1 MSNKGITAPDANLGR
16 RLIDQYVLVDKIGEG
31 GMGAVY
37 LADQPTVGR
46 RAVVKLL
53 HPTLSRDPQ
62 VAARFNLE
70 ARAAAALNHPH
81 IVTVYNYGAL
91 PDGVLYLAMEHLDGR
106 DLERAIEESGRLSP
120 VRAVHV
126 ARQICE
132 ALAEAHARGVVHRD
146 LKPSN
151 VMLVTRG
158 RDDEFV
164 KVLDFGIAKVRGVAL
179 TSSGMVFGT
188 AEYMSPEQLRGRAL
202 DGRSDLYALGVVLFE
217 MLTGRLPFACE
228 TPEAFMAAHLETLPP
243 AVGEVAPDVELPPGL
258 EALTARLL
266 AKDPAARPA
275 TAEELSELLAA
286 ALGDAP
292 ATAVGAKRSDPP
304 GRARH
309 PFAGR
314 EARRRAALVGGIIG
328 TLALVAILVALAR
341 APRTTVDQRAPQ
353 SPTQRAPQSPTQR
366 APQSPTQRAPQSP
379 TQPGPPPAIAAP
391 PKDPSTPTATP
402 TGTDDPRSLDELE
415 HQFLSMKSPLSSRD
429 RRAALRAVYARLDA
443 GAGSLEERAR
453 RKRDAL
459 IELIR
464 QHAN

>member
-1 MSNKGITAPDANLGR
+1 VGNKSDTAPDGNLGR
-16 RLIDQYVLVDKIGEG
+16 RLLDQYVLVEKIGEG

-37 LADQPTVGR
+37 LADQPTMGR

-53 HPTLSRDPQ
+53 HPSLSRDPQ

-120 VRAVHV
+120 ARAVHV

-179 TSSGMVFGT
+179 TASGMIFGT
-188 AEYMSPEQLRGRAL
+188 PEYMSPEQLCGREL

-217 MLTGRLPFACE
+217 MLSGRLPFAGE
-228 TPEAFMAAHLETLPP
+228 TPEQQMAAHLETLPP
-243 AVGEVAPDVELPPGL
+243 SLASVAPDADVPRELD
-258 EALTARLL
+258 ALVARLL
-266 AKDPAARPA
+266 AKDPAARPSS
-275 TAEELSELLAA
+275 AEQLSELLAA
-286 ALGDAP
+286 ALADAP
-292 ATAVGAKRSDPP
+292 ATAVGGKRSDPP
-304 GRARH
+304 NRARAAVANE
-309 PFAGR
+309 AGL
-314 EARRRAALVGGIIG
+314 RAALVGGIAAVI
-328 TLALVAILVALAR
+328 AITAIVVALNWKK
-341 APRTTVDQRAPQ
+341 QQ
-353 SPTQRAPQSPTQR
+353 
-366 APQSPTQRAPQSP
+366 
-379 TQPGPPPAIAAP
+379 PPPTTPAP
-391 PKDPSTPTATP
+391 KLETKLTPPPVEVPKVPSTTSPNVSEDT
-402 TGTDDPRSLDELE
+402 RSIEELE
-415 HQFLSMKSPLSSRD
+415 RAFLTMKSPLPLRD
-429 RRAALRAVYARLDA
+429 RRAALRALAAHIDA
-443 GAGSLEERAR
+443 SGGTVDERAR
-453 RKRDAL
+453 KHHDAL

>member
-1 MSNKGITAPDANLGR
+1 MSNQGMTAPDPNLGR
-16 RLIDQYVLVDKIGEG
+16 RILDQYVLVDKIGEG

-37 LADQPTVGR
+37 LADQPTMGR

-53 HPTLSRDPQ
+53 HPALSRDPQ

-91 PDGVLYLAMEHLDGR
+91 DDGVLFLAMEHLEGR
-106 DLERAIEESGRLSP
+106 DLERAIEETGRLSAT
-120 VRAVHV
+120 RAVHV
-126 ARQICE
+126 ARQICD

-179 TSSGMVFGT
+179 THSGMVFGT
-188 AEYMSPEQLRGRAL
+188 PEYMSPEQLRGRAL
-202 DGRSDLYALGVVLFE
+202 DGRSNLYALGVVLFE
-217 MLTGRLPFACE
+217 MLAGRLPFECD
-228 TPEAFMAAHLETLPP
+228 TPEEWMTAHLERLPP
-243 AVGEVAPDVELPPGL
+243 TVSESAPDAEVPREL
-258 EALTARLL
+258 EALVARLM

-286 ALGDAP
+286 AVGDAP
-292 ATAVGAKRSDPP
+292 STAVGGKRSDPP
-304 GRARH
+304 GKARA
-309 PFAGR
+309 PVGGG
-314 EARRRAALVGGIIG
+314 EARLRAALAGAIVG
-328 TLALVAILVALAR
+328 TLALAAILVALKKQPAADLSR
-341 APRTTVDQRAPQ
+341 PTV
-353 SPTQRAPQSPTQR
+353 
-366 APQSPTQRAPQSP
+366 
-379 TQPGPPPAIAAP
+379 
-391 PKDPSTPTATP
+391 PSTAPSAATQAPLPIPPTVTKDRSS
-402 TGTDDPRSLDELE
+402 DDARSSDDLE
-415 HQFLSMKSPLSSRD
+415 HEFLSMRSSLSPRD
-429 RRAALRAVYARLDA
+429 RRAALRAVVARIDA
-443 GAGSLEERAR
+443 SGGTVEERAQ
-453 RKRDAL
+453 KKHDAL

>member
-1 MSNKGITAPDANLGR
+1 MRNSRADTAPDGNIGR
-16 RLIDQYVLVDKIGEG
+16 RLLDQYILVEKIGEG

-37 LADQPTVGR
+37 LAEQPTMGR

-53 HPTLSRDPQ
+53 HPALSRDLQ

-106 DLERAIEESGRLSP
+106 DLERTIEESGRLSP

-126 ARQICE
+126 ARQICD
-132 ALAEAHARGVVHRD
+132 ALAEAHAHGVVHRD

-179 TSSGMVFGT
+179 TSSGMIFGT
-188 AEYMSPEQLRGRAL
+188 PEYMSPEQLRGATL
-202 DGRSDLYALGVVLFE
+202 DGRSDLYGLGVVLFE
-217 MLTGRLPFACE
+217 MLTGRLPFAGAA
-228 TPEAFMAAHLETLPP
+228 PEDFMAAHLDALPP
-243 AVGEVAPDVELPPGL
+243 SVSEAAPDAEIPREL
-258 EALTARLL
+258 EALVARLL

-275 TAEELSELLAA
+275 TAEELGELLAA
-286 ALGDAP
+286 SIGDAP
-292 ATAVGAKRSDPP
+292 ATAVGGKRSDPP
-304 GRARH
+304 GRARS
-309 PFAGR
+309 PVAGR
-314 EARRRAALVGGIIG
+314 EARLRAALIGAIVG
-328 TLALVAILVALAR
+328 TVALAAIIVAVAR
-341 APRTTVDQRAPQ
+341 RPATPAPTTT
-353 SPTQRAPQSPTQR
+353 PTPPKAAAKESSTTPPTV
-366 APQSPTQRAPQSP
+366 AVPTS
-379 TQPGPPPAIAAP
+379 PPPTAP
-391 PKDPSTPTATP
+391 PPTPS
-402 TGTDDPRSLDELE
+402 GSDDSRPVDELE
-415 HQFLSMKSPLSSRD
+415 HEFLSMKSPLSPRD
-429 RRAALRAVYARLDA
+429 RRAALRAVYARIDAA
-443 GAGSLEERAR
+443 GASAEERAQKR
-453 RKRDAL
+453 RDAL

>member
-1 MSNKGITAPDANLGR
+1 VSNPRSTAPDANLGR
-16 RLIDQYVLVDKIGEG
+16 RLIDQYVLVEKIGEG

-37 LADQPTVGR
+37 LADQPTMGR

-53 HPTLSRDPQ
+53 HPALSRDAQ

-91 PDGVLYLAMEHLDGR
+91 DDGVLYLAMEHLDGR
-106 DLERAIEESGRLSP
+106 DLERAIIESQRLSAA
-120 VRAVHV
+120 RAVHI
-126 ARQICE
+126 ARQICD
-132 ALAEAHARGVVHRD
+132 ALGEAHARGVVHRD

-179 TSSGMVFGT
+179 THSGMVFGT
-188 AEYMSPEQLRGRAL
+188 PEYMSPEQLRGREL

-217 MLTGRLPFACE
+217 MLSGRLPFAVT
-228 TPEAFMAAHLETLPP
+228 TPEQLMTAHLEALPP
-243 AVGEVAPDVELPPGL
+243 SLSEVAPEAEVPREL
-258 EALTARLL
+258 EALVARLL

-275 TAEELSELLAA
+275 SAEELSELLAA

-292 ATAVGAKRSDPP
+292 ATAVGGKRSDPP
-304 GRARH
+304 GRART
-309 PFAGR
+309 PFGAR
-314 EARRRAALVGGIIG
+314 EARVRAALAGGIVG
-328 TLALVAILVALAR
+328 ALALAAILVALAR
-341 APRTTVDQRAPQ
+341 PKHEAPKER
-353 SPTQRAPQSPTQR
+353 
-366 APQSPTQRAPQSP
+366 
-379 TQPGPPPAIAAP
+379 
-391 PKDPSTPTATP
+391 STPTATVTAP
-402 TGTDDPRSLDELE
+402 TTAPTTAPPTAPTTAHEATVDDPRTTDELE
-415 HQFLSMKSPLSSRD
+415 HEFLSMKSALSARD
-429 RRAALRAVYARLDA
+429 RRAALRAVYARIDA
-443 GAGSLEERAR
+443 GGGSAPARAQK
-453 RKRDAL
+453 KRDAL

>member
-1 MSNKGITAPDANLGR
+1 MSNKGATAPDGNIGR
-16 RLIDQYVLVDKIGEG
+16 RLIDQYALVEKIGEG

-37 LADQPTVGR
+37 LADQPTMGR

-53 HPTLSRDPQ
+53 HPALSRDAQ

-91 PDGVLYLAMEHLDGR
+91 DDGVLFLAMEHLEGR
-106 DLERAIEESGRLSP
+106 DLERAIEESGRLSAA
-120 VRAVHV
+120 RAVHV
-126 ARQICE
+126 ARQVCD
-132 ALAEAHARGVVHRD
+132 ALGEAHARGVVHRD

-179 TSSGMVFGT
+179 THSGTVFGT
-188 AEYMSPEQLRGRAL
+188 PEYMSPEQLRGRAL

-217 MLTGRLPFACE
+217 MLTGRLPFDCD
-228 TPEAFMAAHLETLPP
+228 TPEQWMTAHLERLPP
-243 AVGEVAPDVELPPGL
+243 TVSEVAPDAEVPREL
-258 EALTARLL
+258 EALVARLM

-286 ALGDAP
+286 AAADAP
-292 ATAVGAKRSDPP
+292 STAVGGKRSDPP
-304 GRARH
+304 GKARA
-309 PFAGR
+309 AVGGG
-314 EARRRAALVGGIIG
+314 EARLRAALMGAIVG
-328 TLALVAILVALAR
+328 TVALVAILIALKK
-341 APRTTVDQRAPQ
+341 
-353 SPTQRAPQSPTQR
+353 
-366 APQSPTQRAPQSP
+366 
-379 TQPGPPPAIAAP
+379 PPPEIAP
-391 PKDPSTPTATP
+391 PEKSAPIAQPPQPTIAPTPTPTP
-402 TGTDDPRSLDELE
+402 TPTKDHSSDDTRTSEELE
-415 HQFLSMKSPLSSRD
+415 REFLGMRSSLSPRD
-429 RRAALRAVYARLDA
+429 RRAALRAVVARIDA
-443 GAGSLEERAR
+443 SGGTVEERAQ
-453 RKRDAL
+453 KKHDAL

>member
-1 MSNKGITAPDANLGR
+1 VSNKGATAPDGNVGR
-16 RLIDQYVLVDKIGEG
+16 RLIDQYVLVEKIGEG

-37 LADQPTVGR
+37 LADQPTMGR

-53 HPTLSRDPQ
+53 HPALSRDPQ

-91 PDGVLYLAMEHLDGR
+91 DDGVLFLAMEHLDGR
-106 DLERAIEESGRLSP
+106 DLERAIEESGRLSSA
-120 VRAVHV
+120 RAVHV
-126 ARQICE
+126 ARQMCE
-132 ALAEAHARGVVHRD
+132 ALSEAHARGVVHRD

-179 TSSGMVFGT
+179 THSGMVFGT
-188 AEYMSPEQLRGRAL
+188 PEYMSPEWLRGRAL
-202 DGRSDLYALGVVLFE
+202 DGRSDLYALGVMLFE
-217 MLTGRLPFACE
+217 MLTGRLPFAAA
-228 TPEAFMAAHLETLPP
+228 TPEQLMSAHLESLPP
-243 AVGEVAPDVELPPGL
+243 TLTEAAPELDVPREL

-286 ALGDAP
+286 ALGDA
-292 ATAVGAKRSDPP
+292 ASTAVGGKRSDPP
-304 GRARH
+304 GKARA
-309 PFAGR
+309 PVGGR
-314 EARRRAALVGGIIG
+314 EARLRAALVGAIVGV
-328 TLALVAILVALAR
+328 LALAAIIVALAGR
-341 APRTTVDQRAPQ
+341 
-353 SPTQRAPQSPTQR
+353 
-366 APQSPTQRAPQSP
+366 
-379 TQPGPPPAIAAP
+379 QPSAIRHPPSAA
-391 PKDPSTPTATP
+391 KDPSTTAPPTPAPPTPPIAPTAAIE
-402 TGTDDPRSLDELE
+402 DPRSSDELE
-415 HQFLSMKSPLSSRD
+415 HEFLSMRSPLSSRD
-429 RRAALRAVYARLDA
+429 RRAALRAVVARIDA
-443 GAGSLEERAR
+443 SGGTVEERAQ
-453 RKRDAL
+453 KKHEAL

>member
-1 MSNKGITAPDANLGR
+1 VIRRDEQQTVSYKGTTAPDANLGR

-37 LADQPTVGR
+37 LADQPTMGR

-53 HPTLSRDPQ
+53 HPALSRDPQ

-106 DLERAIEESGRLSP
+106 DLERTIEESGRMSAA
-120 VRAVHV
+120 RAVHV

-132 ALAEAHARGVVHRD
+132 ALGEAHARGVVHRD

-188 AEYMSPEQLRGRAL
+188 PEYMSPEQLNGREL
-202 DGRSDLYALGVVLFE
+202 DGRSDLYGLGVLLFE
-217 MLTGRLPFACE
+217 MLTGRLPFECA
-228 TPEAFMAAHLETLPP
+228 TPEQFMTAHLEALPP
-243 AVGEVAPDVELPPGL
+243 SVAEIAPDADLPREL
-258 EALTARLL
+258 EALVARLL

-275 TAEELSELLAA
+275 TADELSELLAA
-286 ALGDAP
+286 AIGAAP
-292 ATAVGAKRSDPP
+292 STAVGAKKSDPNERSRTP
-304 GRARH
+304 VSGH
-309 PFAGR
+309 
-314 EARRRAALVGGIIG
+314 EARVRAALVGAIFG
-328 TLALVAILVALAR
+328 TLALAVLVVMLAR
-341 APRTTVDQRAPQ
+341 R
-353 SPTQRAPQSPTQR
+353 PTPHDPDR
-366 APQSPTQRAPQSP
+366 
-379 TQPGPPPAIAAP
+379 PPPQPMIAPAP
-391 PKDPSTPTATP
+391 TAAKDPPTPPPPLPPAL
-402 TGTDDPRSLDELE
+402 DDERTSDELE
-415 HQFLSMKSPLSSRD
+415 HQFLSMKSSLSARD
-429 RRAALRAVYARLDA
+429 RRAALRALYARIDA
-443 GAGSLEERAR
+443 GAGSADERAR

>member
-1 MSNKGITAPDANLGR
+1 VSNKGATAPDGNLGR
-16 RLIDQYVLVDKIGEG
+16 RLIDQYVLVEKIGEG

-37 LADQPTVGR
+37 LADQPTMGR
-46 RAVVKLL
+46 RAVIKLL

-91 PDGVLYLAMEHLDGR
+91 DDGVLFLAMEHLEGR
-106 DLERAIEESGRLSP
+106 DLERAIEESGRLSAT
-120 VRAVHV
+120 RAVHI

-132 ALAEAHARGVVHRD
+132 ALGEAHARGVVHRD

-179 TSSGMVFGT
+179 THSGMVFGT
-188 AEYMSPEQLRGRAL
+188 PEYMSPEQLRGRVL

-217 MLTGRLPFACE
+217 MLAGRLPFECA
-228 TPEAFMAAHLETLPP
+228 TPEQWMTAHLERLPP
-243 AVGEVAPDVELPPGL
+243 TVSESAPEAQVPREL
-258 EALTARLL
+258 EALVARLM

-286 ALGDAP
+286 AVGDAP
-292 ATAVGAKRSDPP
+292 STAVGGKRSDPP
-304 GRARH
+304 GKARA
-309 PFAGR
+309 PVGGG
-314 EARRRAALVGGIIG
+314 EARLRAALAGAIVG
-328 TLALVAILVALAR
+328 TLALAAILVALKKPAAEK
-341 APRTTVDQRAPQ
+341 APSASPPPVQIAPQ
-353 SPTQRAPQSPTQR
+353 PMP
-366 APQSPTQRAPQSP
+366 
-379 TQPGPPPAIAAP
+379 IA
-391 PKDPSTPTATP
+391 KDHSS
-402 TGTDDPRSLDELE
+402 DDARSSDDLE
-415 HQFLSMKSPLSSRD
+415 HEFLSMRSSLSPRD
-429 RRAALRAVYARLDA
+429 RRAALRAVVARIDA
-443 GAGSLEERAR
+443 SGGTVEERAQ
-453 RKRDAL
+453 KKHAAL

>member
-1 MSNKGITAPDANLGR
+1 VSNPRSTAPDANLGR
-16 RLIDQYVLVDKIGEG
+16 RLVDQYVLVDKIGEG

-37 LADQPTVGR
+37 LADQPTMGR

-53 HPTLSRDPQ
+53 HPALSRDAQ

-91 PDGVLYLAMEHLDGR
+91 DDGVLYLAMEHLDGR

-120 VRAVHV
+120 ARAVHI

-132 ALAEAHARGVVHRD
+132 ALGEAHARGVVHRD

-179 TSSGMVFGT
+179 THSGMVFGT
-188 AEYMSPEQLRGRAL
+188 PEYMSPEQLRGREL
-202 DGRSDLYALGVVLFE
+202 DGRADLYALGVVLFE
-217 MLTGRLPFACE
+217 MLTGRLPFDGE
-228 TPEAFMAAHLETLPP
+228 TPEQIMTAQLEKLPP
-243 AVGEVAPDVELPPGL
+243 SLSEAAPDAEVPREL
-258 EALTARLL
+258 EALVARLL
-266 AKDPAARPA
+266 AKDAAARPA

-286 ALGDAP
+286 ALDGP
-292 ATAVGAKRSDPP
+292 ATAVGGKKSDPP
-304 GRARH
+304 VRARS
-309 PFAGR
+309 PLGGR
-314 EARRRAALVGGIIG
+314 EARLRAALAGAIVG
-328 TLALVAILVALAR
+328 TLALAAIIVALAR
-341 APRTTVDQRAPQ
+341 
-353 SPTQRAPQSPTQR
+353 
-366 APQSPTQRAPQSP
+366 
-379 TQPGPPPAIAAP
+379 
-391 PKDPSTPTATP
+391 PSTPATATTEKNTPKENSTSTP
-402 TGTDDPRSLDELE
+402 TVTAPTNPIPPVVPVNPPTHAPPPLEDPRSTDELE
-415 HQFLSMKSPLSSRD
+415 HEFLSMKSPLSARD
-429 RRAALRAVYARLDA
+429 RRAALRAVYARIDA
-443 GAGSLEERAR
+443 VGGSVDDRAQK
-453 RKRDAL
+453 KRDAL